1 MTTSTPRKRKYD
13 STRRKARAGETR
25 LRILDA
31 AHALLLERGYAGAT
45 MEAIAAKADVAS
57 ETIYAV
63 FKNKRRL
70 VLHLLNVLSA
80 TPAEEKVPM
89 PERAGP
95 RLVSQERDQRRQL
108 QMFARYVANNL
119 QGVAVISEI
128 MNIAARAER
137 DMDSLMQRLSQQRW
151 DHMGLLVRQVAANGP
166 LKDGMDAAAATDLVW
181 ILTSPEVFL
190 LTRRDRGW
198 SKEKYIRWLADTLAQ
213 ALLP

>member
-25 LRILDA
+25 RRILDA

-89 PERAGP
+89 PERASP

-108 QMFARYVANNL
+108 QMF
-119 QGVAVISEI
+119 
-128 MNIAARAER
+128 
-137 DMDSLMQRLSQQRW
+137 
-151 DHMGLLVRQVAANGP
+151 
-166 LKDGMDAAAATDLVW
+166 
-181 ILTSPEVFL
+181 
-190 LTRRDRGW
+190 
-198 SKEKYIRWLADTLAQ
+198 
-213 ALLP
+213 